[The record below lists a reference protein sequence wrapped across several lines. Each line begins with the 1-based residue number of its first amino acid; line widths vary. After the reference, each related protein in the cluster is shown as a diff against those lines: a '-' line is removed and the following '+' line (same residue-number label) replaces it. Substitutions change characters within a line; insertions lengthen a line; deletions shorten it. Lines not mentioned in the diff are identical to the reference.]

1 MRKRTLGI
9 AVLAVAIAA
18 TVPTMGS
25 ASHTTATKST
35 STPRINVLG
44 GGSFVANRYIQD
56 QMRFDRDVYRLKS
69 GSTIQIRT
77 RAPGEPHTVSIVS
90 PKDVP
95 KTMSA
100 IEKCFEAGIC
110 GRLGQAHEVPEGE
123 GPPGKPVVDVG
134 KPGFD
139 RAGDSV
145 VFGPRPSDRATV
157 KLTAPRGKTLSFI
170 CAVHPWMQ
178 AKIVVR

>member
-9 AVLAVAIAA
+9 AVLAAA
-18 TVPTMGS
+18 TVATLPTIGS
-25 ASHTTATKST
+25 ASHTTATKT
-35 STPRINVLG
+35 TATPTINVLG
-44 GGSFVANRYIQD
+44 GASFVANRYIQD
-56 QMRFDRDVYRLKS
+56 KMRFDNDVYRLKS
-69 GSTIQIRT
+69 GSTIRIRT

-90 PKDVP
+90 TKDVP
-95 KTMSA
+95 KTMGA

-134 KPGFD
+134 KTGFD

-145 VFGPRPSDRATV
+145 VFGPRPTDRASV
-157 KLTAPRGKTLSFI
+157 KLTASRGKTLKFI

>member
-9 AVLAVAIAA
+9 AALAVSTAAI
-18 TVPTMGS
+18 VPSMGT
-25 ASHTTATKST
+25 ASSTTATKTT
-35 STPRINVLG
+35 STPRINALG
-44 GGSFVANRYIQD
+44 GASFVANRYIQD
-56 QMRFDRDVYRLKS
+56 KMRFDNDVYRLRS

-77 RAPGEPHTVSIVS
+77 KAPGEPHTVSLVS
-90 PKDVP
+90 PTNVP
-95 KTMSA
+95 RTMGA
-100 IEKCFEAGIC
+100 IGKCFEGGIC

-145 VFGPRPSDRATV
+145 VFGPRTADGASV
-157 KLTAPRGKTLSFI
+157 KLTASAGKTLSFI
-170 CAVHPWMQ
+170 CAIHPWMQ